1 MSMSFVKKL
10 IFIFFLLLHTNS
22 YSQIEVRSYPINLSD
37 NTILNYVVDYFPQSY
52 VQSKGAHLTWDLSE
66 SKSPIVQQ
74 ITIRKTKLEN
84 ISKSAVYEIKSGNN
98 TVFFSKNKRNF
109 DELGFILNTA
119 NNSHIVLYK
128 HPLYFT
134 TKYLK
139 YGATFSN
146 SGSFTIQLMREELP
160 KELIANLPVSVKEV
174 KLVGKI
180 FRKYHCDAGGRFI
193 LEDNEIAALRL
204 SVDES
209 IEIRLYDVGSG
220 NEIPFIK
227 EHVLKK
233 IYEKAGENKYY
244 LFFSNS
250 YKYYFAKVDYDK
262 SSGNY
267 IIKYQSNDIKKD
279 ALEVNTSKKIFLL
292 YPNPTYSIAKMLIA
306 NYGIGKYKLEIYN
319 IIGKKLWEDNLMLTK
334 SNLLRYD
341 FSFLRKGTYIIALK
355 DKYGK
360 LITTRKLVII
370 SV

>member
-1 MSMSFVKKL
+1 MSFVKKL
-10 IFIFFLLLHTNS
+10 IFMFFLFLHLNS
-22 YSQIEVRSYPINLSD
+22 YSQIEVRSYPFSLD
-37 NTILNYVVDYFPQSY
+37 ANTKLNYVLDYFPKSY
-52 VQSKGAHLTWDLSE
+52 IQSKGAHMSWDLSE
-66 SKSPIVQQ
+66 SESPIIEEIV
-74 ITIRKTKLEN
+74 IDKTKLGS
-84 ISKSAVYEIKSGNN
+84 ISKNSVYEIKSGTN
-98 TVFFSKNKRNF
+98 TVFFSKIKRNF
-109 DELGFILNTA
+109 DELGFILNTK

-128 HPLYFT
+128 KPLYFT
-134 TKYLK
+134 TKSLK
-139 YGATFSN
+139 YGATFS
-146 SGSFTIQLMREELP
+146 SSSSFDIQLMREELP
-160 KELIANLPVSVKEV
+160 KELTDKLPVSVKEI

-180 FRKYHCDAGGRFI
+180 SRKYHCDAGGRFI
-193 LEDNEIAALRL
+193 LEGDEIAALRL
-204 SVDES
+204 SVDENVDLK
-209 IEIRLYDVGSG
+209 LYDIGSG
-220 NEIPFIK
+220 NEIPFI
-227 EHVLKK
+227 EDYILKK

-250 YKYYFAKVDYDK
+250 FKYYFAKVDYEK

-267 IIKYQSNDIKKD
+267 IIKYQSNDIKND
-279 ALEVNTSKKIFLL
+279 ALEVNTNKKIFLI

-319 IIGKKLWEDNLMLTK
+319 IIGKKLWEDKLMLSK